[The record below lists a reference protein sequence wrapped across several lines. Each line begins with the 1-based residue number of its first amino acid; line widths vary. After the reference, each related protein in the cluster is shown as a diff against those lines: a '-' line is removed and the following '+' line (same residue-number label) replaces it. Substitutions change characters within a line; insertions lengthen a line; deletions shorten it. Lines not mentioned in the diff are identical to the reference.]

1 MSHQFEPTLE
11 DLQYMLAIDSE
22 GSARRVVAVLADLV
36 RRYPQHEDALHDCA
50 FTLILDIIGP
60 PPVGG
65 LAPKTHPRR
74 PIRADVE
81 RRRVDARAQPVGRHR
96 PLAAGGVD
104 DPPLRP
110 VGEEERVDLL
120 QERPG
125 RRPGGHRVTS
135 AS

>member
-60 PPVGG
+60 PPTGG
-65 LAPKTHPRR
+65 
-74 PIRADVE
+74 
-81 RRRVDARAQPVGRHR
+81 
-96 PLAAGGVD
+96 
-104 DPPLRP
+104 
-110 VGEEERVDLL
+110 
-120 QERPG
+120 
-125 RRPGGHRVTS
+125 
-135 AS
+135 